1 MPQAILIPAAKAAVD
16 KKWENLEKIP
26 AWNVTK
32 VRIDEAR
39 TKGAKV
45 HLASLMDICH
55 LKCRIGD
62 KSTKD
67 TKVELYSEAILRKL
81 ILDLMLYSLNK
92 DHQRHK

>member
-1 MPQAILIPAAKAAVD
+1 MGK
-16 KKWENLEKIP
+16 LEKIP

-67 TKVELYSEAILRKL
+67 TKVELYSEAILRKM